1 MAARHIVH
9 HVVDPHTD
17 GDSLSFVDELHVPD
31 GTTLIHRRTAE
42 ISAGQISQ
50 EFVTVEAV
58 VPSTLDRRPELG
70 TRFQLA

>member
-1 MAARHIVH
+1 MAAHHIVH

-17 GDSLSFVDELHVPD
+17 GNSLSFVDELHVPD
-31 GTTLIHRRTAE
+31 GTTFIHRRTAE

-58 VPSTLDRRPELG
+58 VPSDP
-70 TRFQLA
+70 